1 MEAQDA
7 PLMSDSVRQILCTEV
22 VERKPPGSSEVELHR
37 PVTAMALVMSLVWYS
52 VTDEVMGS
60 MTQRK
65 TLKMTEVTGVR
76 RLAIQS

>member
-1 MEAQDA
+1 
-7 PLMSDSVRQILCTEV
+7 
-22 VERKPPGSSEVELHR
+22 
-37 PVTAMALVMSLVWYS
+37 MALVMSLVWYS
-52 VTDEVMGS
+52 VTDEVMGP